1 MARARMNGEGTVY
14 QRASDG
20 RWVGAATVGWADGR
34 RVRKIVSAR
43 TATEA
48 RAKLDALRH
57 DIAQGLPAPDRRVT
71 VGDLLDRWYRDVLRH
86 QVAPLALSNY
96 RTIAET
102 HVRPAIGAKALAKL
116 TPADI
121 DQLLAAK
128 RDAGLSISTVRR
140 IRSVLAQAIKEAERW
155 GLVGRNV
162 AALSRPPKAQRTEGR
177 SLTPDEARGL
187 LAALSVNRNEA
198 LYTLMLTTGLRRGEV
213 LGLRWDDVDLD
224 ESRLQVRHSL
234 SWPRGGKPELLP
246 PKTAASRRV
255 IPIDRGTAET
265 LRQHRRRQAAERLA
279 AGPDW
284 RNLNLVFCTRQGSY
298 VEQKVVE
305 GRLAAL
311 EKGSGVPAIRF
322 HDLRHTHA
330 TLLLRQARRSIKE
343 VSERLGH
350 ANVTV
355 TLQLYAH
362 VLADQHVEMA
372 HVIGGV
378 LDGGL

>member
-1 MARARMNGEGTVY
+1 MKGSVVRRGRKWFARIDLPRGEGEKRRQKTQTFGTKKEAEEWLARVSVE
-14 QRASDG
+14 QGSGFIDPG
-20 RWVGAATVGWADGR
+20 CLTVGLYLDQWLEAVRPSLKPNTTASYAVALKRWRPIIGSLALSKLTPLIIQRGVNGFAARLEPVTVRYTFQVLRTALRQGVKWGMVARNPASGIKTPTAQREMRCWNEDEARRLMRFADGR
-34 RVRKIVSAR
+34 TRYSAVFR
-43 TATEA
+43 
-48 RAKLDALRH
+48 
-57 DIAQGLPAPDRRVT
+57 
-71 VGDLLDRWYRDVLRH
+71 
-86 QVAPLALSNY
+86 LAL
-96 RTIAET
+96 A
-102 HVRPAIGAKALAKL
+102 
-116 TPADI
+116 
-121 DQLLAAK
+121 
-128 RDAGLSISTVRR
+128 
-140 IRSVLAQAIKEAERW
+140 
-155 GLVGRNV
+155 
-162 AALSRPPKAQRTEGR
+162 
-177 SLTPDEARGL
+177 
-187 LAALSVNRNEA
+187 
-198 LYTLMLTTGLRRGEV
+198 TGMRLGEI

-284 RNLNLVFCTRQGSY
+284 RNLNLVFCTRQGGY
-298 VEQKVVE
+298 VEQQVVR
-305 GRLAAL
+305 GRMAAV
-311 EKGSGVPAIRF
+311 EKGSGMPAIRF
-322 HDLRHTHA
+322 HDLHHTHA
-330 TLLLRQARRSIKE
+330 TLLLRQARRSVKE
-343 VSERLGH
+343 VSERLGP